1 MALTLAKSRRM
12 IAARMFPKLVP
23 TFLPAGTFGFCSH
36 SKIRERARPPAL
48 PEEAST
54 WQPK

>member
-1 MALTLAKSRRM
+1 M
-12 IAARMFPKLVP
+12 IAARMFPELVP